1 MKHLAARLLTMLF
14 TVALGCALC
23 LVLYYMDNK
32 YTSPGPQGIDGLLV
46 LREADLTEDQIHYL
60 IHGWAFYP
68 DMLFTPAQLQE
79 EGDDRY
85 MTYCAIGEKTNFKTA
100 ASDDPHGCG
109 SYVLTL
115 LLPETERI
123 YALEL
128 PEIYSAYRLYV
139 NDTLVAQMGD
149 PDEETYTPRTK
160 IETVTFQ
167 ASGRVTLLLA
177 VRDASHYYSGL
188 VYPPAFGLPGG
199 VTLLRGLSL
208 SLQVSALILSL
219 VCAAM
224 AFFAGYRLQR
234 QDAKLF
240 GILCLFAALTNILQL
255 LHRFIPLP
263 IHPWYAMESFCGHC
277 IILFVVLLQ
286 NRICDVERRVAAF
299 FTAAGTL
306 FCFASLLYGLLS
318 SHLTIPVMAVFSG
331 IITLF
336 KLGTALYLL
345 AVAFYAL
352 LKKQLKMAPLFYAST
367 LYATLLI
374 WDRLLPQFE
383 PRLAG
388 WFSEWGTLAMIVAI
402 GLSLWR
408 DILAAYARSLAFA
421 EEHRQIERQYAMQ
434 MQYANR
440 TAQYIAEN
448 RRLLHDV
455 RQHVRTIAELASQV
469 KSQPETA
476 HAQEALMHYLEAL
489 PHPLKPGNAIAPG
502 TFSNHAAVDALL
514 QFYQAAAEKRP
525 AGLQHPPGAAAHRFG
540 MVRLAGKSNG
550 KRHRRLPALSRR
562 SAKPLHPGARRG
574 VHLLPQGG
582 KQLRRPL
589 PAHRYPLPLPQTG
602 QRTAGERSG
611 VRAPDRGSP
620 PWYSGHLSPAK
631 DLPGGNYPAP
641 AARCP
646 CSAGGSIKK
655 PPGSSRRAALLEGV
669 HMPFGY
675 PRRFPR
681 HRHMQEKEKEK
692 EEEREK
698 GDILV

>member
-1 MKHLAARLLTMLF
+1 MKRLSTRLLTMVF

-23 LVLYYMDNK
+23 LALYFADNK
-32 YTSPGPQGIDGLLV
+32 YTTPGSQGIDGLLV
-46 LREADLTEDQIHYL
+46 FDETDLADDQVHYL

-68 DMLFTPAQLQE
+68 DVLFTPAQLRE
-79 EGDDRY
+79 EGAERY
-85 MTYCAIGEKTNFKTA
+85 MTYRSIGEKTNFQKTGG
-100 ASDDPHGCG
+100 SDPHGCG

-115 LLPETERI
+115 LLPETEQI

-139 NDTLVAQMGD
+139 NDTLVAQMGN
-149 PDEETYTPRTK
+149 PDGEAYSPRTK

-240 GILCLFAALTNILQL
+240 GILCLFAALTTILQL

-299 FTAAGTL
+299 FTAAGAA
-306 FCFASLLYGLLS
+306 FCFASLFYGLLS
-318 SHLTIPVMAVFSG
+318 SFLVTPVMNVFSA
-331 IITLF
+331 IAALF
-336 KLGTALYLL
+336 KVGTALYLL

-421 EEHRQIERQYAMQ
+421 EEHRQIDRQYAMQ
-434 MQYANR
+434 MQYANQ
-440 TAQYIAEN
+440 TAQYVAEN

-455 RQHVRTIAELASQV
+455 RQHVRTVAELASQV
-469 KSQPETA
+469 KSRPETTA
-476 HAQEALMHYLEAL
+476 AQEELLRYLKAL
-489 PHPLKPGNAIAPG
+489 PHAIEPGDTAAPG
-502 TFSNHAAVDALL
+502 AFSNRAAVDALL
-514 QFYQAAAEKRP
+514 QFYQAAAEKCHIR
-525 AGLQHPPGAAAHRFG
+525 AQ
-540 MVRLAGKSNG
+540 LAFNI
-550 KRHRRLPALSRR
+550 
-562 SAKPLHPGARRG
+562 
-574 VHLLPQGG
+574 PQG
-582 KQLRRPL
+582 
-589 PAHRYPLPLPQTG
+589 LPLTDVEWCALLG
-602 QRTAGERSG
+602 NLLENAIEGCQRCPEGERSLSIQ
-611 VRAPDRGSP
+611 VRAAESTFFLKVENSYDGNFKRTGTHFLSRKRGSEQLGIGLESVRQTVESHQGTLDIYP
-620 PWYSGHLSPAK
+620 LKKTFRVGIT
-631 DLPGGNYPAP
+631 LPQSHNAAVAP
-641 AARCP
+641 
-646 CSAGGSIKK
+646 
-655 PPGSSRRAALLEGV
+655 V
-669 HMPFGY
+669 
-675 PRRFPR
+675 
-681 HRHMQEKEKEK
+681 
-692 EEEREK
+692 ER
-698 GDILV
+698 

>member
-1 MKHLAARLLTMLF
+1 MEHLAARLLTMLF

-23 LVLYYMDNK
+23 LVLYYKDNK

-68 DMLFTPAQLQE
+68 DVLFTPAQLQE

-115 LLPETERI
+115 LLPETERV

-208 SLQVSALILSL
+208 SLQVSALVLSL

-240 GILCLFAALTNILQL
+240 GILCLFAALTTILQL

-367 LYATLLI
+367 LYTTLLI

-489 PHPLKPGNAIAPG
+489 PHTLKPGNAIAPG

-514 QFYQAAAEKRP
+514 QFYQAAAEKYHIRAQLTFNIP
-525 AGLQHPPGAAAHRFG
+525 QGLP
-540 MVRLAGKSNG
+540 LTD
-550 KRHRRLPALSRR
+550 LEWCALLGNLMENAIEGCQRC
-562 SAKPLHPGARRG
+562 PEGARRLSIQVRAAESTFFLKVENSYDG
-574 VHLLPQGG
+574 RYQRTGTRFLSRKRGSE
-582 KQLRRPL
+582 QLGIGLESVRQTVE
-589 PAHRYPLPLPQTG
+589 AHHGTLDIYPLQKTFRVGITLPLHHD
-602 QRTAGERSG
+602 
-611 VRAPDRGSP
+611 V
-620 PWYSGHLSPAK
+620 
-631 DLPGGNYPAP
+631 P
-641 AARCP
+641 AAP
-646 CSAGGSIKK
+646 VEA
-655 PPGSSRRAALLEGV
+655 
-669 HMPFGY
+669 
-675 PRRFPR
+675 
-681 HRHMQEKEKEK
+681 
-692 EEEREK
+692 
-698 GDILV
+698 